1 MNREDLIRMAR
12 EANIHVIENNTFAD
26 DIYISVLYRF
36 ATIVAAAER
45 EACAKLVFNS
55 PPSDEYEPPLLAV
68 YNAIRARGEQ

>member
-1 MNREDLIRMAR
+1 MNREDLIRMAWQ
-12 EANIHVIENNTFAD
+12 AYD
-26 DIYISVLYRF
+26 DPTYGFDQKELDDLDRF
-36 ATIVAAAER
+36 AALVAAAER